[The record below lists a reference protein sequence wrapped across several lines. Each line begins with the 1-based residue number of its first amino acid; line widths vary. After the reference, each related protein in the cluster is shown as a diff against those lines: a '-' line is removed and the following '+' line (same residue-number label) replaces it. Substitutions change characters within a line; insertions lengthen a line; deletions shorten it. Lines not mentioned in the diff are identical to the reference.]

1 MSLLAA
7 TRSEVTKV
15 LTTSTWWILA
25 VVLVVYVGSTA
36 GGLSWLFGALQTGA
50 LPADVTTGAP
60 PVAPGTLAPTMYS
73 VASSIGYVFPL
84 LIGTLMATSEFRH
97 QTLTPTFL
105 ATPRRGV
112 ALGGK
117 LAAALLIGALY
128 ALVAI
133 IAVVVPSALVF
144 ASLGIDTGLGTAD
157 TWWFLA
163 RAFAALILWAL
174 IGVGLGALIRNQVA
188 AIVIV
193 LAFTQVIEPILR
205 IVGSFVEWINTLT
218 RFLPGAASDALVGKS
233 FSSSLGGVTA
243 ADSGALEW
251 WQGGLVLLGFAI
263 IFAVL
268 GQLFS
273 WRRDV
278 T

>member
-1 MSLLAA
+1 MSLQAA
-7 TRSEVTKV
+7 TRSELTK
-15 LTTSTWWILA
+15 LFSTSTWWILA
-25 VVLVVYVGSTA
+25 IVLAGYVGSTA
-36 GGLSWLFGALQTGA
+36 GGLAWLFGALQSGV
-50 LPADVTTGAP
+50 LPAEASGGAP
-60 PVAPGTLAPTMYS
+60 PVDEGALALTMYS

-117 LAAALLIGALY
+117 LLAAVGVGALY

-133 IAVVVPSALVF
+133 VSVVAPSAIVF
-144 ASLGIDTGLGTAD
+144 ATFGVDTGLGDAD

-163 RAFAALILWAL
+163 RAFLALVLWVI
-174 IGVGLGALIRNQVA
+174 IGVGIGALIRNQVA

-193 LAFTQVIEPILR
+193 LAFTQVVEPILR
-205 IVGSFVEWINTLT
+205 IVGSFIEWINDLT
-218 RFLPGAASDALVGKS
+218 RFLPGAASDALVGQS
-233 FSSSLGGVTA
+233 FYTSLGGVTP
-243 ADSGALEW
+243 ADAGALDW
-251 WQGGLVLLGFAI
+251 WQGGLVMFGFAI
-263 IFAVL
+263 AFSLLA
-268 GQLFS
+268 QFFS